1 MAITTVGRQFVR
13 GSLPD
18 KYKKYADSAITKKS
32 LGQLATAIAKQDP
45 EGYLDILQNLNRIG
59 QRVVS
64 VYGRD
69 TAITLDDID
78 TGAQVRNT
86 SKKLRQLINAV
97 VNDQHLTQKQK
108 QQKIVQ
114 LGYKYTS
121 KLQQTAL
128 QDARKRKTGIA
139 NQIASGSRG
148 NPTQLM
154 QLVVGDMLMKDP
166 QNKDIPYLAMAAYAD
181 GDSPMSNWVSAM
193 SGRKSQYDV
202 QAATGR
208 VGYLG
213 KQASNITHNVP
224 IAEYDCGTD
233 NTGIPVPAAS
243 TDNVGALLLQPW
255 KGHPAGSVV
264 TQKMISQAEPDDQ
277 MVIRSPITCKSHSGV
292 CALCSG
298 IQQNG
303 KFPAIGSYVA
313 LNASKTF
320 IQPLTQAGIS
330 CLHPGTPV
338 RMADWSIKA
347 IKDVNVGDCVIGV
360 SVTGQT
366 RPVKVVNKFDNG
378 IQPVYLF
385 KYRNGFKT
393 KHMLSVACT
402 QEHKLLQVTR
412 KSSCKQQVLNNVPRV
427 LEAGTMCRHI
437 STVKP
442 QAAKQRLGKSQPHA
456 LILGLMLGDG
466 CYTKGVKYQTMFSC
480 ADPSLIQQ
488 LEDYMKSIDLK
499 FKLCAGHDIYYRV
512 SKLSAG
518 NQTNSLKR
526 KLIQYDMLGKY
537 AQQKQ
542 LPKDVFQWDSKSV
555 SQLISG
561 LLITD
566 GCIYTQ
572 KVTGKRFIAFAST
585 SARMVMQ
592 IKNLLQMHCNAFCQT
607 PSRHI
612 KRKNA
617 LYTIVY
623 NKASEARKVAKFLKL
638 YGVKQP
644 RRLQLIQATQNI
656 EGHQKLFT
664 CKRQSIKFL
673 GNMPTI
679 DIQVDH
685 PDHLFL
691 LGNGLVCSNSKHGS
705 GMGGKKVQN
714 PDGQDQP
721 VGFDSVQRMLAAP
734 KIFPGGAVL
743 APADGKVAD
752 VRQAPQGGW
761 FVTVAQ
767 NTVYVPSIR
776 KVKVKPGDT
785 VQAGDMLTNGV
796 PNPMQIVKYKGIGQG
811 RRYFTKKLNQ
821 ILPAAG
827 AGTMRRNLQQFSRAM
842 INKVRITA
850 DDGYAGYLPGDIADY
865 DQIVSNYKPRED
877 SKQVPVQN
885 AVNTYLQS
893 PVLYYSVGTRVT
905 PSIAKN
911 LQKYNIKKVVTNTNP
926 PPFQAEFI
934 RSKQILGSDKHWLPR
949 LAGQNLTKN
958 LFAAA
963 RRGMTDQYNSPSFV
977 DKIVIDPF
985 KPNTQTK

>member
-45 EGYLDILQNLNRIG
+45 DGYLDILQNLNRIG

-64 VYGRD
+64 VYGKD

-78 TGAQVRNT
+78 TGAGVRNT
-86 SKKLRQLINAV
+86 SNKLRQLINTV
-97 VNDQHLTQKQK
+97 VNDQRLTQKQK
-108 QQKIVQ
+108 EQKIVQ

-166 QNKDIPYLAMAAYAD
+166 QNRDIPYLAMSAYAD

-224 IAEYDCGTD
+224 IAQYDCGTD
-233 NTGIPVPAAS
+233 STGIPVKAAS

-255 KGHPAGSVV
+255 KGHPAGAVV
-264 TQKMISQAEPDDQ
+264 TQKMISQAGPDDQ
-277 MVIRSPITCKSHSGV
+277 MIIRSPITCKSHSGV

-330 CLHPGTPV
+330 CLQQHTKV
-338 RMADWSIKA
+338 RMADGSSKSIKD
-347 IKDVNVGDCVIGV
+347 IKVGQQVLGSTVDGKVAPATVLNV
-360 SVTGQT
+360 
-366 RPVKVVNKFDNG
+366 FDNG
-378 IQPVYLF
+378 MQPVYKTIF
-385 KYRNGFKT
+385 SINGQQVSL
-393 KHMLSVACT
+393 LST
-402 QEHKLLQVTR
+402 LYHKIAVYADGKANQLQVGCLGNLR
-412 KSSCKQQVLNNVPRV
+412 AVAPKASQSS
-427 LEAGTMCRHI
+427 
-437 STVKP
+437 
-442 QAAKQRLGKSQPHA
+442 
-456 LILGLMLGDG
+456 
-466 CYTKGVKYQTMFSC
+466 
-480 ADPSLIQQ
+480 
-488 LEDYMKSIDLK
+488 
-499 FKLCAGHDIYYRV
+499 
-512 SKLSAG
+512 
-518 NQTNSLKR
+518 
-526 KLIQYDMLGKY
+526 
-537 AQQKQ
+537 
-542 LPKDVFQWDSKSV
+542 DSKTLAFV
-555 SQLISG
+555 EQLKNSQFIRQQQ
-561 LLITD
+561 T
-566 GCIYTQ
+566 Y
-572 KVTGKRFIAFAST
+572 VT
-585 SARMVMQ
+585 
-592 IKNLLQMHCNAFCQT
+592 
-607 PSRHI
+607 
-612 KRKNA
+612 
-617 LYTIVY
+617 VY
-623 NKASEARKVAKFLKL
+623 HV
-638 YGVKQP
+638 Y
-644 RRLQLIQATQNI
+644 
-656 EGHQKLFT
+656 
-664 CKRQSIKFL
+664 
-673 GNMPTI
+673 
-679 DIQVDH
+679 DIQVDNK
-685 PDHLFL
+685 DHMFVLQ
-691 LGNGLVCSNSKHGS
+691 NGLIVSNSKHGS
-705 GMGGKKVQN
+705 GMGGKKVQD

-796 PNPMQIVKYKGIGQG
+796 PNPMQVVKYKGIGQG

-850 DDGYAGYLPGDIADY
+850 DDGYAGYLPGDVADY
-865 DQIVSNYKPRED
+865 DEVVSNYKPRQD
-877 SKQVPVQN
+877 SKQLPVQN

-963 RRGMTDQYNSPSFV
+963 RRGIIDQYNSPSFV